1 MASIQNLT
9 RKQGTY
15 YFRKLVRIGSDQ
27 PFRLRLSLKTTNI
40 RQARR
45 RASVLTL
52 LCESH
57 AMAIMVDPQNDGLT
71 AQQRAEIFRRQI
83 LIERDRLE
91 VMHAQLQIVP
101 PADHDDVDKALA
113 LRLDAGELAA
123 TDGVRKGKIEDFL
136 VARINHE
143 DDDDP
148 IVVMAWSDLAASI
161 AHEGADEAASAR
173 LAEIGIGHS
182 DLRAAMARKVVNQA
196 RIEAIREFR
205 QVLTNPGKAYAPV
218 PVPGFDPPV
227 SSSPPA
233 PVPSAPVPSAP
244 APPVVAGPWAT
255 MTPTEAVEKFFE
267 HNPRTGGVDGKARRR
282 SGEPWT
288 EKTREQFRLPAL
300 LLEQVMHGRPLATV
314 THDDL
319 VQLDNCFA
327 KLHGPSFRKSPKHR
341 SMTIWDIVAETD
353 ERVKQGEEAAQKEA
367 KRAGKG
373 GAPALPPAGSL
384 TRDQLGLGVST
395 TNRHWGF
402 LRQLT
407 TWFAKH
413 QPLSALDYSAFIEND
428 DRDARDQ
435 RDGYTE
441 EQGRMLFSLPPW
453 TGSKSYARRMQ
464 PGNLFVHS
472 AWYFVPMIGW
482 YTGMR
487 REEICGLRLE
497 DIEVEDGHWQF
508 MVQPTEIR
516 RLKTVTSKRKLPFA
530 EELIRL
536 GLPDYVQALRDAGET
551 MLFPELMRES
561 GKGTLGDTY
570 YDTIWTKI
578 AAALPF
584 LKAGQA
590 TQSLRHTVIDAMKG
604 AGISSEIRADFAG
617 HKLSS
622 ETEGRYSKAH
632 MQLLREAAKAIPKVT
647 SHLDPFPVTL
657 LPARLRAPRK
667 ARAARKQPKA

>member
-91 VMHAQLQIVP
+91 VMHAHLQIVP

-123 TDGVRKGKIEDFL
+123 TDGVRKGKIDDFL

-161 AHEGADEAASAR
+161 AQEGADEAASAR

-196 RIEAIREFR
+196 RVEAIREFR
-205 QVLTNPGKAYAPV
+205 QVLINPGKAYAPV
-218 PVPGFDPPV
+218 PVPGFEPPV
-227 SSSPPA
+227 SAPPPA
-233 PVPSAPVPSAP
+233 PVPSSPVPSAP
-244 APPVVAGPWAT
+244 VQPMVAGPWAT

-267 HNPRTGGVDGKARRR
+267 HNPRTGGKDGTARRK

-288 EKTREQFRLPAL
+288 NKTREQFKLPAL
-300 LLEQVMHGRPLATV
+300 LLEQVMHGQPLASV
-314 THDDL
+314 THDHL
-319 VQLDNCFA
+319 VQLNNCFEA
-327 KLHGPSFRKSPKHR
+327 LHGPSFRKSPKHR
-341 SMTIWDIVAETD
+341 EMTIWEIVAETE
-353 ERVKQGEEAAQKEA
+353 ERVRRGEKALAKAAKSKVKGEAVE
-367 KRAGKG
+367 
-373 GAPALPPAGSL
+373 LPAGALSK
-384 TRDQLGLGVST
+384 DQLGLGLST

-407 TWFAKH
+407 TWFEKH
-413 QPLSALDYSAFIEND
+413 HPLSPLDYSAFIEND
-428 DRDARDQ
+428 DRNARDQ
-435 RDGYTE
+435 RDAYTE

-453 TGSKSYARRMQ
+453 TGSKSLARRMQ
-464 PGNLFVHS
+464 PGDLLVHS
-472 AWYFVPMIGW
+472 AWYYVPLIGW

-487 REEICGLRLE
+487 REEICGLMLD
-497 DIEVEDGHWQF
+497 DIEVVDGHWQF
-508 MVQPTEIR
+508 NVRPTEIR
-516 RLKTVTSKRKLPFA
+516 RLKTITSARKLPFA
-530 EELIRL
+530 SELVRL
-536 GLPDYVQALRDAGET
+536 GLPDYVKALCAAGET
-551 MLFPELMRES
+551 MLFPELVAES
-561 GKGTLGDTY
+561 GKGTMGDAY
-570 YDTIWTKI
+570 YKNIWTKI

-584 LKAGQA
+584 LKTGQA
-590 TQSLRHTVIDAMKG
+590 THSFRHTVINSMKG
-604 AGISSEIRADFAG
+604 EGFSAEIRADFAG
-617 HKLSS
+617 QKLST

-632 MQLLREAAKAIPKVT
+632 MKLLREAAKAIPNVT
-647 SHLDPFPVTL
+647 DHLEPFPVTL
-657 LPARLRAPRK
+657 LPARLRAARK
-667 ARAARKQPKA
+667 ARTSKQPKPA